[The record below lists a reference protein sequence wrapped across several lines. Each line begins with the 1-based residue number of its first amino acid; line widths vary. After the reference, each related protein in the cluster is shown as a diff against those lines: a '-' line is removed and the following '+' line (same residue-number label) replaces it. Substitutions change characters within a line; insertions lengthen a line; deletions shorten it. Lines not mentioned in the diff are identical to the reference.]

1 MKKRLNLAILVVVC
15 AALIFGTIIGVNAGK
30 KKITIGLSMNTLN
43 NPFFVTVVE
52 GARAKAKEMNIH
64 LVVTDAQNDPGKE
77 ITNIENLILQN
88 VDVLILDPSDSD
100 AIVPSVEAANDAGI
114 PVVTIDRKSNGG
126 QVITHI
132 GFDAIKS
139 GRIAGQFLVDTLGGS
154 GKIVELVGI
163 MGTSVAQD
171 RSKGFNEI
179 MKKNP
184 QMKIVARQTANFD
197 RGQAMSVM
205 EDILQAQP
213 KIDGIYAA
221 NDEMAM
227 GALAAIE
234 AAGRLDEIVLIGCDA
249 IDPAMEAIRTGK
261 MEATIAEP
269 PFFLGKAAIETAV
282 GVYNG
287 QSYEKEVV
295 LENKLVTPKNIDQ
308 IKTRD

>member
-1 MKKRLNLAILVVVC
+1 MKKILSLILVMALCLGMTSFVAT
-15 AALIFGTIIGVNAGK
+15 AAK
-30 KKITIGLSMNTLN
+30 DQITIGLSMNTLN

-52 GARAKAKEMNIH
+52 GARAKAKELGVKLI
-64 LVVTDAQNDPGKE
+64 VTDAQNDPGKE
-77 ITNIENLILQN
+77 ITNIENLIMQR

-126 QVITHI
+126 DVITHI

-139 GRIAGQFLVDTLGGS
+139 GKIAGTFIANALGGK
-154 GKIVELVGI
+154 GKVVELVGI

-171 RSKGFNEI
+171 RSKGFNQI
-179 MKKNP
+179 MAENP
-184 QMKIVARQTANFD
+184 GITIVAKQTANFD

-205 EDILQAQP
+205 EDILQAQSE
-213 KIDGIYAA
+213 IDGIYAA

-249 IDPAMEAIRTGK
+249 IDPAMDAIRSGK

-269 PFFLGKAAIETAV
+269 PFFLGKAAIETAM
-282 GVYNG
+282 GVFNG
-287 QSYEKEVV
+287 KTYPKEVV
-295 LENKLVTPKNIDQ
+295 LENQLVTPENVNQ

>member
-1 MKKRLNLAILVVVC
+1 MKKILSLILVMALC
-15 AALIFGTIIGVNAGK
+15 LGMTSFAATAAK
-30 KKITIGLSMNTLN
+30 DQITIGLSMNTLN

-52 GARAKAKEMNIH
+52 GARAKAKELGVKLI
-64 LVVTDAQNDPGKE
+64 VTDAQNDPGKE
-77 ITNIENLILQN
+77 ITNIENLIMQR

-126 QVITHI
+126 KVITHI

-139 GRIAGQFLVDTLGGS
+139 GRIAGTFIADALGGK
-154 GKIVELVGI
+154 GKVVELVGI

-171 RSKGFNEI
+171 RSKGFNQI
-179 MKKNP
+179 MAENP
-184 QMKIVARQTANFD
+184 GITIVAKQTANFD

-205 EDILQAQP
+205 EDILQAQSE
-213 KIDGIYAA
+213 IDGIYAA

-249 IDPAMEAIRTGK
+249 IDPAMDAIRSGK

-269 PFFLGKAAIETAV
+269 PFFLGKAAIETAM

-287 QSYEKEVV
+287 KSYPKEVV
-295 LENKLVTPKNIDQ
+295 LENQLVTPENVNQ

>member
-15 AALIFGTIIGVNAGK
+15 AALIFGTVIGVNAGK

-52 GARAKAKEMNIH
+52 GARAKSKEMNIH
-64 LVVTDAQNDPGKE
+64 LVVADAQNDPGKE